1 MVYLQAAGLSGAAAV
16 ALGAW
21 GAHSSALKG
30 GNPVFADVFKT
41 ASNYHFI
48 HTGVLLVSATQFH
61 GKKRNVVCC
70 LLLTGII
77 VFSGSCYVVGVK
89 QDRAWG
95 KLAPF
100 GGMSLIAGW
109 LAIAFL

>member
-1 MVYLQAAGLSGAAAV
+1 MFLQAAGLSGAAAV
-16 ALGAW
+16 AIGAW
-21 GAHSSALKG
+21 GAHASVLKG
-30 GNPVFADVFKT
+30 ANPIFVDVFKT

-48 HTGVLLVSATQFH
+48 HTGILLVSATQFH
-61 GKKRNVVCC
+61 GKKRQWVCG
-70 LLLTGII
+70 LLLSGII
-77 VFSGSCYVVGVK
+77 LFSGSCYVVAIK
-89 QDRAWG
+89 QDRAYG